1 MSMHALCKKMVY
13 LEQQIE
19 QIKIMAEEL
28 NTALEEQAPIREV
41 IKNVQTRYE
50 EEYLN

>member
-1 MSMHALCKKMVY
+1 MRCGRKWRISA
-13 LEQQIE
+13 QQIE
-19 QIKIMAEEL
+19 GIKIVAEEL

-41 IKNVQTRYE
+41 IRNVQTHYE

>member
-1 MSMHALCKKMVY
+1 MHALWKKMVY

-19 QIKIMAEEL
+19 QIKIVTEEL
-28 NTALEEQAPIREV
+28 NTALEEKAPIREV

>member
-1 MSMHALCKKMVY
+1 MPYGRKMVD

-19 QIKIMAEEL
+19 RIKIVAEEL